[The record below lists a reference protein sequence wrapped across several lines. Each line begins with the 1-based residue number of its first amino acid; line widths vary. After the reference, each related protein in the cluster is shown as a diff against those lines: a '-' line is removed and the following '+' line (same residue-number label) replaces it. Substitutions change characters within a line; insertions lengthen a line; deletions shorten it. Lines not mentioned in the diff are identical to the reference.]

1 LDENDSFFK
10 DLPDSTIHNLEDM
23 EDFKNFVLSDMKIE
37 VIRMAKF
44 KAAARFIQHPKT
56 LTKLADFMINDILGE
71 DEQ

>member
-1 LDENDSFFK
+1 
-10 DLPDSTIHNLEDM
+10 M
-23 EDFKNFVLSDMKIE
+23 EDFINFVLSDMKIE
-37 VIRMAKF
+37 VIRMTKF